1 MPQSPHTNPRFRK
14 PQGKIQFRADK
25 SLALILDKIA
35 LDAIPNGDGDPP
47 TKSEVARA
55 LVEQAAKA
63 LTGRV
68 AWLSAKEPTE
78 KQKQLMTK
86 AGYDPVITGISEDQ
100 MYADIDK
107 IEESYATIFAVHPWH
122 IIQAV
127 TRGFTILI
135 FEKDALVVYHGHG
148 LVRRY
153 TL

>member
-25 SLALILDKIA
+25 DLALILDKLT

-55 LVEQAAKA
+55 LIEQAAKQ

-68 AWLSAKEPTE
+68 AWLSSQEPT
-78 KQKQLMTK
+78 QDQLKLAEK
-86 AGYDPVITGISEDQ
+86 AGFNVVLTGLT
-100 MYADIDK
+100 DK
-107 IEESYATIFAVHPWH
+107 SMFVDFDKLEEMFACVVPIHPWH
-122 IIQAV
+122 VIQS
-127 TRGFTILI
+127 TKRGMTMLLFDDKTLY
-135 FEKDALVVYHGHG
+135 VYHGHG

-153 TL
+153 QL

>member
-25 SLALILDKIA
+25 DLALILDKLT

-55 LVEQAAKA
+55 LIEQAAKQ

-68 AWLSAKEPTE
+68 AWLSSQEPT
-78 KQKQLMTK
+78 QDQLKLAEK
-86 AGYDPVITGISEDQ
+86 AGFNVVLTGLT
-100 MYADIDK
+100 DK
-107 IEESYATIFAVHPWH
+107 SMFVDFDKLEEMFACVAPIHPWH
-122 IIQAV
+122 VIQS
-127 TRGFTILI
+127 TKRGMTMLLFDDKTLY
-135 FEKDALVVYHGHG
+135 VYHGHG

-153 TL
+153 QL